1 MPKAKAKTAYSKADM
16 EAVSDN
22 PEWTKE
28 DFAKAKPFSE
38 VFPELAKTI
47 SRRGPQKEPTK
58 IPVNIR
64 LSPEVLAYF
73 KSKGRGWQT
82 KIDDALV
89 GIITKKSVKKPKAAK
104 KTPSRAA

>member
-1 MPKAKAKTAYSKADM
+1 MPKAKAKPAYSKADM
-16 EAVSDN
+16 KAVSDN
-22 PEWTKE
+22 PAWTKE
-28 DFAKAKPFSE
+28 DFARAKPFSE
-38 VFPELAKTI
+38 IFPELAKTI

-64 LSPEVLAYF
+64 LSPEVLKHF

-89 GIITKKSVKKPKAAK
+89 GIVSKKSAKKRKAAK
-104 KTPSRAA
+104 KIAGRAA

>member
-1 MPKAKAKTAYSKADM
+1 MPKAKAKPAYSKADM
-16 EAVSDN
+16 KAVSDN
-22 PEWTKE
+22 PAWTKA

-47 SRRGPQKEPTK
+47 SRRGPQKEPKK

-64 LSPEVLAYF
+64 LSPKVLEYF

-89 GIITKKSVKKPKAAK
+89 GIITKKSAKKPKAAK
-104 KTPSRAA
+104 KTPGRAA

>member
-1 MPKAKAKTAYSKADM
+1 MK
-16 EAVSDN
+16 AVSDN
-22 PEWTKE
+22 PEWTAE

-38 VFPELAKTI
+38 VFPEIAKTI
-47 SRRGPQKEPTK
+47 TRRGPQKEPTK

-64 LSPEVLAYF
+64 LSPEVLKYF

-82 KIDDALV
+82 KIDDALI
-89 GIITKKSVKKPKAAK
+89 GIITEKPAKKRKAAK